1 MTIGKNLI
9 IILTLFLI
17 TNISYAVETKEE
29 FAMEKPSI
37 HYTQK

>member
-9 IILTLFLI
+9 IILTLCLI

-29 FAMEKPSI
+29 FDLFVS
-37 HYTQK
+37 